1 MDIAKY
7 IGLFLLKNKFCYI
20 HGLGNLEL
28 KKRSASYDDQSLQP
42 PSYEVTLTPGGSIDD
57 NLANFIATNEQ
68 ISISKASNSLRE
80 FSTAAKEELQA
91 GREVNIPAIGKFVEQ
106 NGKLHFVTDP
116 NLQYHPPSI
125 PTLRS
130 APRRTET
137 IPSAAHEAP
146 VSKPQPAYQPPVTTT
161 SSYTEPTQGARL
173 NWGRII
179 LAIILL
185 GIVIAAV
192 IFGLRYWRL
201 QQEDNADTQNE
212 ITVDTMAQAI
222 PAPVDT
228 VKPEPVNEHEMVM
241 QGDGSLAFKAILNTY
256 DDGAKA
262 ERRIQQLQSYGN
274 NVELITE
281 DSTMFLVVMPVVAAP
296 ADTARI
302 LDSLTRNFNP
312 SDGVTIY

>member
-42 PSYEVTLTPGGSIDD
+42 PAYEVTLTPGGSIDD

-68 ISISKASNSLRE
+68 ISISKASNALRE
-80 FSTAAKEELQA
+80 FSTTAREELQA
-91 GREVNIPAIGKFVEQ
+91 GKEVSIPAIGKFVEQ
-106 NGKLHFVTDP
+106 NGKIHFVTDP

-130 APRRTET
+130 APRRTEAP
-137 IPSAAHEAP
+137 PSAAHEP
-146 VSKPQPAYQPPVTTT
+146 PISKPQPAYQPPVTTGPA
-161 SSYTEPTQGARL
+161 YPEPEQGARL

-179 LAIILL
+179 VALLLL
-185 GIVIAAV
+185 GIVIAAIV
-192 IFGLRYWRL
+192 FGLRYWRL
-201 QQEDNADTQNE
+201 QQADNADAQNE
-212 ITVDTMAQAI
+212 VVVDTTAQA
-222 PAPVDT
+222 APIAADT
-228 VKPEPVNEHEMVM
+228 VKPTPVNEHEMTLRE
-241 QGDGSLAFKAILNTY
+241 DGNLAFKAILNTY

-262 ERRIQQLQSYGN
+262 ERRVQQLQSYGN
-274 NVELITE
+274 NVELIAE

-296 ADTARI
+296 ADTTRV